1 MARVSYSINRLVV
14 VVFLLTFANL
24 VPQAGNQMQDRA
36 QAVPEAPVQL
46 APKEPEPFD
55 FSAPM
60 PAMSAQDL

>member
-1 MARVSYSINRLVV
+1 L
-14 VVFLLTFANL
+14 FLLA
-24 VPQAGNQMQDRA
+24 PQVNNQMQNQA
-36 QAVPEAPVQL
+36 QAAPAEPVQL